1 MHTKH
6 ECKVHRKRR
15 SHKTGFTNKL
25 AICIILFLALGLFGG
40 FILAYRSI
48 EFGYTG
54 ELLCWT
60 IAFTPIGTACSIV
73 LNSIVK
79 KSEKENLGANGEGVK
94 YATAKAN
101 NFSEDYDDY
110 EDCDTSEDSPMI

>member
-1 MHTKH
+1 MDTKNKH
-6 ECKVHRKRR
+6 ISKHKRR
-15 SHKTGFTNKL
+15 SRKTGFTNKL
-25 AICIILFLALGLFGG
+25 AICIIFFLALGLFGG
-40 FILAYRSI
+40 FFLAYRSI

-94 YATAKAN
+94 YAAAKAHD
-101 NFSEDYDDY
+101 FIEEDE
-110 EDCDTSEDSPMI
+110 EDIESEDSPMI